1 MIWKNI
7 GEILLKRNS
16 TCLNFKV
23 FHSRGL
29 AHKHKT
35 RLERLAMDK
44 HSSLLRTLVN
54 YDHEC
59 LMTLGTC
66 YTKGLKTKQH
76 FDRSRSTSRGT
87 RWSRWS
93 RWAEPPSSPSSSS
106 SPTPSSS
113 TPSCQSLSMSGET
126 NRTN

>member
-1 MIWKNI
+1 MLW
-7 GEILLKRNS
+7 GSHRLSSSTVSFSSSYDLKKDWRNS
-16 TCLNFKV
+16 IEMEQHV
-23 FHSRGL
+23 FLLILRCSIVGLAPGL

-44 HSSLLRTLVN
+44 HSTLLRTLVN

-87 RWSRWS
+87 R
-93 RWAEPPSSPSSSS
+93 
-106 SPTPSSS
+106 
-113 TPSCQSLSMSGET
+113 
-126 NRTN
+126 